1 MTSAFSCI
9 SLPSERFTQE
19 NPLIFEM
26 CTLSSCLRIYRELII
41 LKEAETE
48 ERRITN
54 CETTERER
62 HLYTSKS
69 NAIEIRLLSSNIDA
83 PQFLVQYTGKLLCF
97 LFMLCYVL
105 FLWNNTFQAFIVSS
119 DFQKAAQL

>member
-26 CTLSSCLRIYRELII
+26 CTLTSCLCIYRELII
-41 LKEAETE
+41 LKEAERE

-62 HLYTSKS
+62 HLYTPKS

-105 FLWNNTFQAFIVSS
+105 FLSNNTIQAFIVSS

>member
-9 SLPSERFTQE
+9 SLLSERFKQE

-26 CTLSSCLRIYRELII
+26 CTLTFCLRIYRELMII
-41 LKEAETE
+41 KEAETE

-54 CETTERER
+54 CETKDRER

-69 NAIEIRLLSSNIDA
+69 NAIEIRLLSSNTDA
-83 PQFLVQYTGKLLCF
+83 PQFLVQYTGKLLFFFFSCCVMFCF
-97 LFMLCYVL
+97 VE
-105 FLWNNTFQAFIVSS
+105 
-119 DFQKAAQL
+119 

>member
-26 CTLSSCLRIYRELII
+26 CTLTSCLRIYRELII

-54 CETTERER
+54 CETTERGR

-83 PQFLVQYTGKLLCF
+83 PQFLVQYTGKLLSF

-105 FLWNNTFQAFIVSS
+105 FLWNNTIPVYIISS